1 MIRPYINNFLTK
13 LLNNMDEQNFKFNYV
28 FQGQDC
34 TLSTGVYKITIQNH
48 VYIGSAAISFRK
60 RWRQHQLDFIRDI
73 HHSRFAQNAF
83 NKYGI
88 ATFEIMELCPRELCL
103 EREQWWIDT
112 LKPDLNIQKI
122 ADSALGVKRTEE
134 TKRKCRE
141 AHLGKRLSEEAI
153 AKRTAKQVKTIYQ
166 YDLDGNLIKEW
177 DSVKQAGEAL
187 GINRP
192 SISNCLK
199 GRYKSAGGFI
209 WRYSV
214 EEVSPVKKT
223 KSIEQY
229 DLDGNLIKVW
239 DSINSIENG
248 TDYKRKTIYACANG
262 QNSTA
267 YGYVWKYCR

>member
-88 ATFEIMELCPRELCL
+88 ATFEIMELCPRELCI

-134 TKRKCRE
+134 
-141 AHLGKRLSEEAI
+141 AI
-153 AKRTAKQVKTIYQ
+153 AKRTAKQVKTIY
-166 YDLDGNLIKEW
+166 
-177 DSVKQAGEAL
+177 
-187 GINRP
+187 
-192 SISNCLK
+192 
-199 GRYKSAGGFI
+199 
-209 WRYSV
+209 
-214 EEVSPVKKT
+214 
-223 KSIEQY
+223 QY

>member
-1 MIRPYINNFLTK
+1 
-13 LLNNMDEQNFKFNYV
+13 MDEQNFKFNYV

-48 VYIGSAAISFRK
+48 VYIGSAAISF
-60 RWRQHQLDFIRDI
+60 
-73 HHSRFAQNAF
+73 
-83 NKYGI
+83 
-88 ATFEIMELCPRELCL
+88 
-103 EREQWWIDT
+103 
-112 LKPDLNIQKI
+112 
-122 ADSALGVKRTEE
+122 
-134 TKRKCRE
+134 RKCRE

>member
-60 RWRQHQLDFIRDI
+60 R
-73 HHSRFAQNAF
+73 
-83 NKYGI
+83 
-88 ATFEIMELCPRELCL
+88 
-103 EREQWWIDT
+103 WIDT

>member
-1 MIRPYINNFLTK
+1 
-13 LLNNMDEQNFKFNYV
+13 MDEQNFKFNYV

-48 VYIGSAAISFRK
+48 VYIGSAAISFRN
-60 RWRQHQLDFIRDI
+60 QLDFIRDI

-88 ATFEIMELCPRELCL
+88 ATFEIMELCPRELCI
-103 EREQWWIDT
+103 E
-112 LKPDLNIQKI
+112 
-122 ADSALGVKRTEE
+122 
-134 TKRKCRE
+134 
-141 AHLGKRLSEEAI
+141 
-153 AKRTAKQVKTIYQ
+153 RTAKQVKTIY
-166 YDLDGNLIKEW
+166 
-177 DSVKQAGEAL
+177 
-187 GINRP
+187 
-192 SISNCLK
+192 
-199 GRYKSAGGFI
+199 
-209 WRYSV
+209 
-214 EEVSPVKKT
+214 
-223 KSIEQY
+223 QY

>member
-1 MIRPYINNFLTK
+1 MFSNFVKK
-13 LLNNMDEQNFKFNYV
+13 LLIYGRTKILKFNYV

-88 ATFEIMELCPRELCL
+88 ATFEIMELCPRELCI

>member
-1 MIRPYINNFLTK
+1 
-13 LLNNMDEQNFKFNYV
+13 MDEQNFKFNYV

-88 ATFEIMELCPRELCL
+88 ATFKIMELCPRELCI